1 MPDRYVQ
8 QVLDGD
14 REAFRHIIR
23 QCGDGAY
30 HLAFSILK
38 EEHAAKDAVQNAFLS
53 AYKSLKTFRGKSTF
67 KTWFHRIV
75 VNEAYQLLRKRKPGW
90 IDGDDEIESLA
101 ADDSPVQQKINSD
114 HLSHYINESMN
125 RMKPDESL
133 ALNLFYLEEHSLD
146 EISGITGWSESKVKV
161 TLHRARKSMK
171 ELLKNT
177 FNLKPEELHP

>member
-14 REAFRHIIR
+14 REAFRHIVR
-23 QCGDGAY
+23 ECMNGAY

-38 EEHAAKDAVQNAFLS
+38 EEHAAKDAVQNAFIN
-53 AYKSLKTFRGKSTF
+53 AYKHLRAFRGKSSF

-75 VNEAYQLLRKRKPGW
+75 VNEAFQLLRKRKPGLST
-90 IDGDDEIESLA
+90 DSNEFESLA
-101 ADDSPVQQKINSD
+101 IDKCHVQNKMNSD
-114 HLSHYINESMN
+114 HLNYYIDVSLI

-133 ALNLFYLEEHSLD
+133 VLKLFYLEEHTID
-146 EISGITGWSESKVKV
+146 EITGWSKSNVKV

-171 ELLKNT
+171 QLLKGT
-177 FNLKPEELHP
+177 FNLKPEELYP